1 METQAEEALLT
12 VSASKFEAL
21 LYQFIKLYDRL
32 TLEHSLM
39 TERELK
45 LLKNLEGFKEIIL
58 QLNSATTK
66 MNITMADLKTIDLKL
81 STVIKNNIT
90 EATDKTRKDLL
101 DLNEKTLDIS
111 LRRCLEQYSS
121 KLNYADNKAV
131 ELLDEKG
138 KSDSRF
144 ALLLLIGC
152 TLFGLIIGL
161 FMGAV
166 FLK

>member
-66 MNITMADLKTIDLKL
+66 MNITMVDLKTMDLKL

-90 EATDKTRKDLL
+90 EATDKTRRLCRAA
-101 DLNEKTLDIS
+101 S
-111 LRRCLEQYSS
+111 
-121 KLNYADNKAV
+121 V
-131 ELLDEKG
+131 M
-138 KSDSRF
+138 F
-144 ALLLLIGC
+144 
-152 TLFGLIIGL
+152 
-161 FMGAV
+161 
-166 FLK
+166 